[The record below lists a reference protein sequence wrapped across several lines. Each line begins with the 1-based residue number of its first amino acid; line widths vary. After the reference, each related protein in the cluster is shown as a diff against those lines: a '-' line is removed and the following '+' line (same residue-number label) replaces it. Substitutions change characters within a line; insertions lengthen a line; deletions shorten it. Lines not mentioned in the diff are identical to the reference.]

1 MFAISEEEDF
11 ESNVHG
17 GWSISLGEATERKVG
32 QLIELQ
38 NGLIIF
44 ILFIQVHLNTLTEGR
59 ITTVCV
65 SAHE

>member
-32 QLIELQ
+32 QLIKLQ
-38 NGLIIF
+38 NDLII
-44 ILFIQVHLNTLTEGR
+44 FIQVHLNTLTEGQ

-65 SAHE
+65 SAKK